1 MKEYPYRKMNEM
13 REILE
18 VLQMPSK
25 LKNTRTI
32 LTLLAVARV
41 KEKSKWSQV
50 EESYARTHDMIVFMN
65 EYYPNKGGTDLKRGG
80 YSENSRETIRD
91 DSVSPLCSMAVME
104 HNGAKS
110 QSEKSSYRLTKEF
123 ATLLRAYGTE
133 NWEEELCYY
142 CETHQTY
149 EEKYSQIRQVDKG
162 LSVLYNGEQFHLKR
176 SAHNKLQAAILEEF
190 VPIFVPGAKLLY
202 IGDTKK
208 RELVKDVEFLNEL
221 NITVLEHAMLPDLI
235 LYQEENKWLLFIEAY
250 TSTGELTIERVS
262 KIKEYCKDCPKDIEI
277 IFVTAF
283 QTMKKCQQKF
293 LSIAWDTEIWVAEEP
308 THMIHKNGNKFLDAH
323 SNTISKNK

>member
-1 MKEYPYRKMNEM
+1 MKDYQYSKMNEM
-13 REILE
+13 HDILE
-18 VLQMPSK
+18 QLQMPAK

-32 LTLLAVARV
+32 LTLLSIARV

-50 EESYARTHDMIVFMN
+50 EESYSRTHDMIVFMN
-65 EYYPNKGGTDLKRGG
+65 TNYPNKGGTDEKRGG

-91 DSVSPLCSMAVME
+91 DSVAPLCNIAVLE

-123 ATLLRAYGTE
+123 AILLRAYGTD
-133 NWEEELCYY
+133 NWHEEVDFYLS
-142 CETHQTY
+142 THQTY
-149 EEKYSQIRQVDKG
+149 EEKYSQIRQIDKG
-162 LSVLYNGEQFHLKR
+162 MSVIYNGEEFRLKR

-190 VPIFVPGAKLLY
+190 VPIFAPGARLLY

-208 RELVKDVEFLNEL
+208 RELIKDAG
-221 NITVLEHAMLPDLI
+221 VLEQLNVKVLDHAMLPDLI
-235 LYQEENKWLLFIEAY
+235 LYQEQRKWLLFIEAY
-250 TSTGELTIERVS
+250 TSTGELTVERVE
-262 KIKEYCKDCPKDIEI
+262 KIREYCKECPSDIEI

-283 QTMKKCQQKF
+283 QTMKKCQQKI

-308 THMIHKNGNKFLDAH
+308 THMIHKNGDKFLGAH
-323 SNTISKNK
+323 TVE

>member
-162 LSVLYNGEQFHLKR
+162 DRKSV
-176 SAHNKLQAAILEEF
+176 
-190 VPIFVPGAKLLY
+190 V
-202 IGDTKK
+202 
-208 RELVKDVEFLNEL
+208 
-221 NITVLEHAMLPDLI
+221 
-235 LYQEENKWLLFIEAY
+235 
-250 TSTGELTIERVS
+250 
-262 KIKEYCKDCPKDIEI
+262 
-277 IFVTAF
+277 
-283 QTMKKCQQKF
+283 
-293 LSIAWDTEIWVAEEP
+293 
-308 THMIHKNGNKFLDAH
+308 
-323 SNTISKNK
+323 

>member
-110 QSEKSSYRLTKEF
+110 QSEKSSN
-123 ATLLRAYGTE
+123 LRRV
-133 NWEEELCYY
+133 C
-142 CETHQTY
+142 
-149 EEKYSQIRQVDKG
+149 
-162 LSVLYNGEQFHLKR
+162 
-176 SAHNKLQAAILEEF
+176 
-190 VPIFVPGAKLLY
+190 PY
-202 IGDTKK
+202 ICT
-208 RELVKDVEFLNEL
+208 RC
-221 NITVLEHAMLPDLI
+221 
-235 LYQEENKWLLFIEAY
+235 
-250 TSTGELTIERVS
+250 
-262 KIKEYCKDCPKDIEI
+262 KII
-277 IFVTAF
+277 IY
-283 QTMKKCQQKF
+283 
-293 LSIAWDTEIWVAEEP
+293 W
-308 THMIHKNGNKFLDAH
+308 
-323 SNTISKNK
+323 

>member
-1 MKEYPYRKMNEM
+1 MSDYQYEKMNEM
-13 REILE
+13 KQILE
-18 VLQMPSK
+18 KLQMPTK

-32 LTLLAVARV
+32 LTLLAIAGV

-50 EESYARTHDMIVFMN
+50 EENYSRTHDMIVFMN
-65 EYYPNKGGTDLKRGG
+65 ENYPNKGGTDKKRGG

-91 DSVSPLCSMAVME
+91 DSVAPLCNIAVLE

-123 ATLLRAYGTE
+123 AILLRAYGTE
-133 NWEEELCYY
+133 NWQEEVDYY
-142 CETHQTY
+142 LATHQTY
-149 EEKYSQIRQVDKG
+149 EEKYSQIRQIDKG
-162 LSVLYNGEQFHLKR
+162 MSVIYNGEEFQLKR
-176 SAHNKLQAAILEEF
+176 SPHNKLQLAILEEF
-190 VPIFVPGAKLLY
+190 VPIFAPGARLLY

-208 RELVKDVEFLNEL
+208 RELVRDSGLLEQLK
-221 NITVLEHAMLPDLI
+221 IKVLDHAMLPDLI
-235 LYQEENKWLLFIEAY
+235 LYHEERKWLLFIEAY
-250 TSTGELTIERVS
+250 TSTGELTIERVD
-262 KIKEYCKDCPKDIEI
+262 KIKSYCEECPKDIEI

-308 THMIHKNGNKFLDAH
+308 THMIHKNGNKFLGAH
-323 SNTISKNK
+323 SE

>member
-1 MKEYPYRKMNEM
+1 MNSYQYKKMNEM
-13 REILE
+13 YQILE
-18 VLQMPSK
+18 QLQMPAK

-32 LTLLAVARV
+32 LTLLSVAKV
-41 KEKSKWSQV
+41 KEKSKWAQV
-50 EESYARTHDMIVFMN
+50 EESYSRTHDMIAFMN
-65 EYYPNKGGTDLKRGG
+65 ANYPNKGGTDEKRGG

-91 DSVSPLCSMAVME
+91 DSVAPLCNIAVLE

-123 ATLLRAYGTE
+123 AILLRAYGTE
-133 NWEEELCYY
+133 SWQEEVDFYLS
-142 CETHQTY
+142 THQTY
-149 EEKYSQIRQVDKG
+149 EEKYSQIRQIDKG
-162 LSVLYNGEQFHLKR
+162 MSVIYNGEEFQLKR

-190 VPIFVPGAKLLY
+190 VPNFVPGARLLY

-208 RELVKDVEFLNEL
+208 RELIKDGGLLEQLNVK
-221 NITVLEHAMLPDLI
+221 VLDHAMLPDLI
-235 LYQEENKWLLFIEAY
+235 LYAEERRWLLFVEAY
-250 TSTGELTIERVS
+250 TSTGELTVERVE
-262 KIKEYCKDCPKDIEI
+262 KIKEYCKECPSDIEI

-308 THMIHKNGNKFLDAH
+308 THMIHKNGDKFLGAH
-323 SNTISKNK
+323 TVE

>member
-1 MKEYPYRKMNEM
+1 
-13 REILE
+13 
-18 VLQMPSK
+18 
-25 LKNTRTI
+25 
-32 LTLLAVARV
+32 
-41 KEKSKWSQV
+41 
-50 EESYARTHDMIVFMN
+50 MN

-235 LYQEENKWLLFIEAY
+235 LYQEEKKWLLFIEAY

-308 THMIHKNGNKFLDAH
+308 THMINKN
-323 SNTISKNK
+323 

>member
-1 MKEYPYRKMNEM
+1 MGK
-13 REILE
+13 
-18 VLQMPSK
+18 
-25 LKNTRTI
+25 
-32 LTLLAVARV
+32 
-41 KEKSKWSQV
+41 
-50 EESYARTHDMIVFMN
+50 
-65 EYYPNKGGTDLKRGG
+65 
-80 YSENSRETIRD
+80 
-91 DSVSPLCSMAVME
+91 
-104 HNGAKS
+104 
-110 QSEKSSYRLTKEF
+110 
-123 ATLLRAYGTE
+123 
-133 NWEEELCYY
+133 
-142 CETHQTY
+142 
-149 EEKYSQIRQVDKG
+149 
-162 LSVLYNGEQFHLKR
+162 FHLKR

-235 LYQEENKWLLFIEAY
+235 LYQEEKKWLLFIEAY